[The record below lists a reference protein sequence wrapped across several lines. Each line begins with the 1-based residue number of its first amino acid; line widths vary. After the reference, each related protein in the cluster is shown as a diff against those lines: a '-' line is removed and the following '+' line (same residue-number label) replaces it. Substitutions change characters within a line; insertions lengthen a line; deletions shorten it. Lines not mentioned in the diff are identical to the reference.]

1 MACWGEIL
9 NAVQH
14 KGTGVDF
21 LKLDEMRMAYLA
33 DLSKYRNRNVI
44 AYYSGWMYRP
54 SAEDVS
60 INDKDMNAFMEVVH
74 RLDKTKGLDLI
85 LHTPG
90 GEIAATEQIINY
102 LHSCFQDI
110 TVIVPQMAMSAG
122 SIISVS
128 CNEIIMGKQS
138 CLGPFD
144 PQIGGVACQSVLK
157 EFEIAKDELK
167 HNPAALG
174 LWQVIISK
182 YHPTFLY
189 SCAQAVALTDEL
201 ADKILE
207 KVVTDAGKRNA
218 IKKAFNDNSES
229 KIHSRHFSK
238 VKLQKLGLNVKN
250 LEDDQKLQ
258 DLVLSIH
265 HCYTVLLENALI
277 TKCVEN
283 AIGGRYL
290 RMLQQ
295 PPVKSKKNENA
306 KIEVPC

>member
-1 MACWGEIL
+1 MASWGEIL
-9 NAVQH
+9 NTLRT
-14 KGTGVDF
+14 KENGID
-21 LKLDEMRMAYLA
+21 LIKLDKMRMQFLSNLAAYR
-33 DLSKYRNRNVI
+33 KRNVI

-54 SAEDVS
+54 GAEDVT

-102 LHSCFQDI
+102 LHSCFDDI
-110 TVIVPQMAMSAG
+110 TVIIPQMAMSAG

-128 CNEIIMGKQS
+128 CKEIIMGKQS

-144 PQIGGVACQSVLK
+144 PQLGGVACQSVLR
-157 EFEIAKDELK
+157 EFENAKTELQQ
-167 HNPAALG
+167 NPAALG

-182 YHPTFLY
+182 YPPTFLY

-207 KVVTDAGKRNA
+207 KVVVEPEKRDS

-238 VKLQKLGLNVKN
+238 AKLQKLGLNVKN
-250 LEDDQKLQ
+250 LEDDQTLQ
-258 DLVLSIH
+258 DLVLSVH
-265 HCYTVLLENALI
+265 HCYTVLLENVLI

-283 AIGGRYL
+283 SCGGRYL

-295 PPVKSKKNENA
+295 PSIKPTKKENA